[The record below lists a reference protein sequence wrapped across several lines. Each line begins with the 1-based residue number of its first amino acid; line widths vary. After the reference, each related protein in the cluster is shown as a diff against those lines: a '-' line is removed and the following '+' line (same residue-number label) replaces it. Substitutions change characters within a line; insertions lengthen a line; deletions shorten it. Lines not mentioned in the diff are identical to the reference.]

1 MSGADITKNKPDTPV
16 EISFKDYADNYVREH
31 TKFKNAEELLKSKP
45 SVKYVWFFILIPAAF
60 IFILS
65 AVRGAGDPIGVI
77 IGVVFFAALGYLAS
91 FLLTASKK
99 TKICRQYHGKA
110 NGAIYKDDLLE
121 FLNFEMNI
129 FSSYFHEWSTLV
141 FETNSALGNMGA
153 ENDRKLG
160 VFTVGTEFGNCHS
173 VFVMIDARPEN
184 YQASSTDWKYF
195 VRVGPKIFG
204 SPSLK
209 AYKIAVKTAPILGAA
224 MEYYTKIYASSK

>member
-1 MSGADITKNKPDTPV
+1 MSGADITKNKPDAPA
-16 EISFKDYADNYVREH
+16 EISFKDFADNYVREH

-45 SVKYVWFFILIPAAF
+45 SAKYVWLFTLIPAAF
-60 IFILS
+60 ILILS
-65 AVRGAGDPIGVI
+65 AVSGVNNPMGMI
-77 IGVVFFAALGYLAS
+77 IGVVFFAGLGYLAS

-99 TKICRQYHGKA
+99 AKICKQYHGKA
-110 NGAIYKDDLLE
+110 NGAIYKDELLE
-121 FLNFEMNI
+121 FLNLEMNI
-129 FSSYFHEWSTLV
+129 FSPYFHEWSTLV

-160 VFTVGTEFGNCHS
+160 VFTVGTEFGNCRS

-184 YQASSTDWKYF
+184 YQASSADWEYF

-209 AYKIAVKTAPILGAA
+209 AYKIAAKAAPILGAA
-224 MEYYTKIYASSK
+224 MEYYTKIYTSSK